1 MTTTMPVQLKP
12 GKQGAFGLGAFVAAL
27 ESGLDDDQ
35 IKALLPAAGLEVGP
49 RVQRILGVDAAGRPL
64 ADTEA

>member
-35 IKALLPAAGLEVGP
+35 IKALLPDSDLEVGP
-49 RVQRILGVDAAGRPL
+49 RVQRILGVDAKGQPL
-64 ADTEA
+64 QDAEG